1 MIVLAGGRA
10 ARLGGADKP
19 GLVVGGRTLLAAV
32 LAAGAGAGARP
43 VIVVGPQGG
52 PGSGEPSDPRVV
64 REEPPGAGP
73 VPALRR
79 GLAELAALPREA
91 GGATKGRRRRKGRKG
106 RKDAEGQTR
115 DARDIRNIRGA
126 SEAGDIRT

>member
-79 GLAELAALPREA
+79 GLAELAALPGEA
-91 GGATKGRRRRKGRKG
+91 G
-106 RKDAEGQTR
+106 DAGDARDVRDKRHAR
-115 DARDIRNIRGA
+115 DARDVRNMRDA
-126 SEAGDIRT
+126 SDAGDGERCRGRQ